1 MEVVTL
7 FVVLIGLFNSV
18 SVESKLKGAFT
29 SVIMYQYF
37 IDRLQNK
44 FR

>member
-7 FVVLIGLFNSV
+7 FVVLIGLFSSV
-18 SVESKLKGAFT
+18 SVQSKLKEVFT

-37 IDRLQNK
+37 TDRLQNK
-44 FR
+44 F